1 MAKRCI
7 EDRDPVVASEDLE
20 SWQEKVLEV
29 IEVLEDLA
37 DLIEVAAQQNEPEG
51 I

>member
-7 EDRDPVVASEDLE
+7 EDREPIIDTDDLE
-20 SWQEKVLEV
+20 TWQEKVLGV

-37 DLIEVAAQQNEPEG
+37 DLIEVAVQQNEQEA